1 LRFLFLKVTQKPDVD
16 FNLVNSK
23 KATSQLPYPLSF
35 LLIPSTKFMKQFLFT
50 LLFTTAVTCAV
61 NAQSDDLKMNQLQ
74 VIGSHNSY
82 RHAIETDLYN
92 TIQAKDTSRSLKGL
106 QYTHISLTDQLNK
119 GLRGLEID
127 VYGDVKG
134 GKYAH
139 PKGLDI
145 VKSTE
150 AYDPKGEMQKPGFK
164 VFHMV
169 DIDFRTS
176 CYTLQS
182 CLAELKKWSDANP
195 GHVPVLITL
204 EPKDGHASF
213 FGNKPEEFTPELFDA
228 LDKELRK
235 GLGNKLITPDMVRGK
250 YKTLEEAVLNN
261 NWPTLKKAKGKFLFI
276 LDNNDTKRDLYA
288 LNHPSLKGRAIFIN
302 AEPGKPEAATIF
314 RNNSEDPTIADL
326 VKKGYII
333 RTRADSDT
341 KEARK
346 NDYTHF
352 NAAKTSGAQIITTDY
367 YLPSTFFDSPYQI
380 KYDDGTYVRVDP
392 VNGGK

>member
-1 LRFLFLKVTQKPDVD
+1 
-16 FNLVNSK
+16 
-23 KATSQLPYPLSF
+23 
-35 LLIPSTKFMKQFLFT
+35 
-50 LLFTTAVTCAV
+50 LLFAGTIQLSQ
-61 NAQSDDLKMNQLQ
+61 AQNDTLKINQIQ

-82 RHAIETDLYN
+82 RHNIEPDLYN
-92 TIQAKDTSRSLKGL
+92 FIQAKDTTRSLKGL

-119 GLRGLEID
+119 GLRQLEID
-127 VYGDVKG
+127 VQGDPQG
-134 GKYAH
+134 GKFVH

-145 VKSTE
+145 VKSQE
-150 AYDPKGEMQKPGFK
+150 AYDPNGEMKKPGFK
-164 VFHMV
+164 VFHMI

-176 CYTLQS
+176 CYTLQG

-195 GHVPVLITL
+195 DHVPVFITL
-204 EPKDGHASF
+204 EPKDDDSYLGTKAE
-213 FGNKPEEFTPELFDA
+213 KFTSELFDA

-276 LDNNDTKRDLYA
+276 LDNNGAKRDLYA
-288 LNHPSLKGRAIFIN
+288 LNHPSLKGRAVFIN

-314 RNNSEDPTIADL
+314 RNNPEDAAIADL

-333 RTRADSDT
+333 RTRADADT
-341 KEARK
+341 KEARA

-367 YLPSTFFDSPYQI
+367 YLPSTFFNSPYQI

-392 VNGGK
+392 VNGEK

>member
-1 LRFLFLKVTQKPDVD
+1 
-16 FNLVNSK
+16 
-23 KATSQLPYPLSF
+23 
-35 LLIPSTKFMKQFLFT
+35 MKQILFA
-50 LLFTTAVTCAV
+50 LLFAGTVQLSL
-61 NAQSDDLKMNQLQ
+61 AQNDNLKINQIQ

-82 RHAIETDLYN
+82 RHNIEPDLYN
-92 TIQAKDTSRSLKGL
+92 FIQAKDTTRSLKGL
-106 QYTHISLTDQLNK
+106 QYTHISITEQLNK
-119 GLRGLEID
+119 GLRQLEID
-127 VYGDVKG
+127 VQPDTQG
-134 GKYAH
+134 GKFTH
-139 PKGLDI
+139 PKGLDL
-145 VKSTE
+145 VKSQE
-150 AYDPKGEMQKPGFK
+150 AYDPNEEMKKLGFK
-164 VFHMV
+164 VFHMI

-176 CYTLQS
+176 CYTLQG

-195 GHVPVLITL
+195 DHVPVFITL
-204 EPKDGHASF
+204 EPKDDDSF
-213 FGNKPEEFTPELFDA
+213 LGTKAEKFTPELFDA

-250 YKTLEEAVLNN
+250 YKILEEAVLNN

-276 LDNNDTKRDLYA
+276 LDNNGAKKDLYA

-314 RNNSEDPTIADL
+314 RNNPEDPSIADL

-333 RTRADSDT
+333 RTRADADT
-341 KEARK
+341 KEARA

-367 YLPSTFFDSPYQI
+367 YLPSTFFNSTYQI
-380 KYDDGTYVRVDP
+380 KYDDGTYVRVNP